1 MDALPINP
9 GEIAGYLGFLIIPTF
24 VIWGYLFFLLDRRD
38 DRPSKDD
45 KMMGSKLVLWG
56 FILAGISLVLGGANT
71 LVSFILGGFK
81 GGFAAIKGSLA
92 TIVSG
97 GVVAA
102 AFALLFLPRTNNST
116 ASQAE
121 RFAMGLLG
129 LGAGLAAVIAFSALI
144 RALFFG
150 EGWRAMSSALATMAV
165 YGAAAGFAL
174 LRHGSLSG
182 WTAAPPRPQMP
193 VAPPGQGGGYAQGG
207 GYPPQGGGY
216 PPQGGG
222 YPPQG
227 GGYPPQGGG
236 YPQGGGG
243 GYPPQ
248 GGGGYPPQGGGY
260 GR

>member
-1 MDALPINP
+1 MDGLPISP
-9 GEIAGYLGFLIIPTF
+9 GEIAGYLGFAIIPSF
-24 VIWGYLFFLLDRRD
+24 VFLGYLFFLLDRRD
-38 DRPSKDD
+38 ERPSKDD
-45 KMMGSKLVLWG
+45 KQMGSKLVVWA

-81 GGFAAIKGSLA
+81 GGFGAIKGSLA

-102 AFALLFLPRTNNST
+102 AFALMFLPRTNNNT
-116 ASQAE
+116 QPQTE
-121 RFAMGLLG
+121 RFAMGVLALG
-129 LGAGLAAVIAFSALI
+129 TGLAAVMAFSGLI

-150 EGWRAMSSALATMAV
+150 EGWRAMSSALAMLAV

-193 VAPPGQGGGYAQGG
+193 QAPPGGYAQGG

-236 YPQGGGG
+236 GYPPQGGG

-248 GGGGYPPQGGGY
+248 GGGGYPPQGGY